1 MKTHW
6 RNLTNE
12 KYLGAWDLEEDQ
24 KFKTVLVTIEK
35 IFQDQLVGQMGKQ
48 MKSFIKFKEFQKS
61 MVCNKTN
68 FKRLEKRF
76 NSFNISDFLNQSVM
90 LTVEKVDS
98 PEGKVDALRISQ
110 RIPPKQTVKKKE
122 ITNERLDD
130 AIKAINDQENKMTK
144 ESFLKVYQLTEEQ
157 TIKITESC

>member
-1 MKTHW
+1 MKKHW

-12 KYLGAWDLEEDQ
+12 PYLGAWDLEEDE
-24 KFKTVLVTIEK
+24 KFKTVIVTIEK
-35 IFQDQLVGQMGKQ
+35 IFQAELVGQMGKQ

-76 NSFNISDFLNQSVM
+76 DSFNPDKFINQQV
-90 LTVEKVDS
+90 LLGVEKVDS

-110 RIPPKQTVKKKE
+110 RAPQVQTQQKKS
-122 ITNERLDD
+122 ITDERLDD
-130 AIKAINDQENKMTK
+130 AIKAINDTTNEMTK
-144 ESFLKVYQLTEEQ
+144 ESFLKVYQLTEVQ
-157 TIKITESC
+157 TSKFNSEC